1 MREQILQ
8 RTEHFLHALIGAF
21 EQGNAFLSGR
31 LDIRGSCRALLTARR
46 SGLQLR
52 QHARADQR
60 LIGLGVKH
68 VAAAEHVLFEQ
79 LEDDQLDLD
88 LHTQA
93 TAGVEEVFA
102 EQGGAERVALVVQ
115 LLADHRIEARGE
127 MAQRN
132 SVSAHHLG
140 YHGVQR
146 HGFFQLVVLYQAQ
159 AVERHRVERGLR
171 LADFVLIEIGEGL
184 EHLLQKTTLDVLA
197 LQTQVTHGL
206 EEGILLGIT
215 GRPIRHLEEGI
226 VGIVEQA
233 LQTLLEL
240 LRRFVTHLNQRH
252 GQSSYRRSWRLLS
265 GGLGQG
271 HHIRVGLH
279 SSLPQTARTRA
290 SWSAQRQPSVVRNV
304 KGLASIMK
312 KVKPL

>member
-21 EQGNAFLSGR
+21 EQGNAFLAGR
-31 LDIRGSCRALLTARR
+31 LNISGSCRALLTARR
-46 SGLQLR
+46 CGLQLR

-79 LEDDQLDLD
+79 FEDDQLDLD

-102 EQGGAERVALVVQ
+102 EQGRAERVALVIK
-115 LLADHRIEARGE
+115 LLADHPIEARGE
-127 MAQRN
+127 MAQRHGITAHDLGHH
-132 SVSAHHLG
+132 SVQS
-140 YHGVQR
+140 
-146 HGFFQLVVLYQAQ
+146 HGFFQLVVLHQAQ
-159 AVERHRVERGLR
+159 AIERHGIQRWLG

-184 EHLLQKTTLDVLA
+184 EHLLQKTALDVLA
-197 LQTQVTHGL
+197 LQTQVTHGF
-206 EEGILLGIT
+206 EESILLGIA

-226 VGIVEQA
+226 VSIVEQA
-233 LQTLLEL
+233 LQVLLEL

-252 GQSSYRRSWRLLS
+252 GQSSYRRSWRLLC
-265 GGLGQG
+265 GGLVQV
-271 HHIRVGLH
+271 HHVRVGLH